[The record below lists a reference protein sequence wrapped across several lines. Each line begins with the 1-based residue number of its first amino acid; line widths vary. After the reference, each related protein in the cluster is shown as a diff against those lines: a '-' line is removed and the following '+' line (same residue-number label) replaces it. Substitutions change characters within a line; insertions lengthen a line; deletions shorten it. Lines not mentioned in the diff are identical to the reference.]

1 MSGGLRAK
9 KSLKSKKKS
18 ISLHHPL
25 ISESLN
31 QWSKQLS
38 GASRYGLEM
47 RTTMRGMIKLM
58 TSLTS
63 ILIRAGKLRSILMT
77 AAKAT
82 NLLEISTLSLVISTV
97 IRTDGT
103 MQYGDHREILRLGL
117 NKTSLFK
124 EHQSD
129 L

>member
-1 MSGGLRAK
+1 MRDK
-9 KSLKSKKKS
+9 KSLKLKRKS
-18 ISLHHPL
+18 NSLHHRL
-25 ISESLN
+25 ISELHN
-31 QWSKQLS
+31 PWSKQLS

-47 RTTMRGMIKLM
+47 PTTMRDMTRLM

-63 ILIRAGKLRSILMT
+63 ILTRAGKLRSILMT

-103 MQYGDHREILRLGL
+103 MQCGDHQEILRPGL
-117 NKTSLFK
+117 SKTSLFK

-129 L
+129 H